1 MTTILHYLNW
11 PTLEQEELQTAL
23 SISEDTITP
32 ISHRNSTDIL
42 LTTKK
47 KRQFDL
53 VNVMHPHCNISNYE
67 VLSENNL

>member
-32 ISHRNSTDIL
+32 ISHRNSRYL
-42 LTTKK
+42 VNNRKK
-47 KRQFDL
+47 QQFDL

-67 VLSENNL
+67 QSSI